1 MQDVQ
6 FNGNRQPA
14 QLNRHTVPAGTGMGL
29 GAAAE
34 YPQDEYMLSVRDP
47 LGVIWR
53 RLWMIALVAIV
64 FMGIALVY
72 SFTQTPIYE
81 AYIKVLVV
89 GQSPNNVSY
98 VPNPS
103 QPAPNASERAVA
115 FQSEVQGLGG
125 IVETVV
131 QAITTNPVAEATVQR
146 LGSEKGA
153 DEVLGNLRANRLE
166 ETQFIEV
173 FYRDPD
179 PVEAQRVINAMG
191 EVLPDEVQAVSPSTD
206 AVAISLWDEASLP
219 STPVS
224 PDPIRNGGLGLLL
237 GGVLGVCLAFLLER
251 LDKRRC
257 RSPEQVERVSGAPVY
272 AMIPRFKTPGV
283 PGDDTK

>member
-1 MQDVQ
+1 
-6 FNGNRQPA
+6 
-14 QLNRHTVPAGTGMGL
+14 
-29 GAAAE
+29 
-34 YPQDEYMLSVRDP
+34 
-47 LGVIWR
+47 
-53 RLWMIALVAIV
+53 
-64 FMGIALVY
+64 
-72 SFTQTPIYE
+72 
-81 AYIKVLVV
+81 
-89 GQSPNNVSY
+89 
-98 VPNPS
+98 
-103 QPAPNASERAVA
+103 
-115 FQSEVQGLGG
+115 
-125 IVETVV
+125 
-131 QAITTNPVAEATVQR
+131 
-146 LGSEKGA
+146 
-153 DEVLGNLRANRLE
+153 VLGNLRANRLE